1 MTAEYQDRGQT
12 RSGKRFAQ
20 ANVGHYTSLERLL
33 AHHSRLLEEEEA
45 SSTRLFRLGRD
56 RGYLFQATLRYS
68 VNHPDLRGSL
78 VRHFSRMFAGH
89 VEGRCTGYEVAV
101 TFNAVLSN
109 PEGTSFSLF
118 YGHDFRAGNLAGA
131 APELSYR
138 PQGYLI
144 RTVGDVQKLPVEFDF
159 DALAET
165 HRHQFEESGV
175 RIARFLNIVYLVYRY
190 VPVTREFAARARTS
204 RRSRDGAARE
214 AARRLGRRR
223 DLPEQGLSGLHGRI
237 AGRRI

>member
-1 MTAEYQDRGQT
+1 MAVEYQDRGQT

-33 AHHSRLLEEEEA
+33 AHHKRLLEEEEA

-56 RGYLFQATLRYS
+56 KGYLFQATLRYS

-89 VEGRCTGYEVAV
+89 VEGRTSGYEVAV

-118 YGHDFRAGNLAGA
+118 YGHDFRASNLAGA

-138 PQGYLI
+138 PEGYLI
-144 RTVGDVQKLPVEFDF
+144 RTIGDVQRLPVEFDF
-159 DALAET
+159 DALAEA

-190 VPVTREFAARARTS
+190 VPVSRELSARARRD
-204 RRSRDGAARE
+204 RRRNGAAGS
-214 AARRLGRRR
+214 AASRLGRRGHVS
-223 DLPEQGLSGLHGRI
+223 EQGLSRLHGRRQR
-237 AGRRI
+237 RRI